1 MKDINEIQQEIVDE
15 FEVYDDWMDKYNY
28 LIELSRDLPLINSKL
43 KVNENLINGCQSKVW
58 LNAEYKDGCIY
69 FTADS
74 DAIITKGIIA
84 LLIRVLSGREP
95 EEVMQ
100 TELWFIDKI
109 GLRQNLSPTRSN
121 GLLSMVKQMK
131 LYALAYNTRDKGL
144 VTRDKEE
151 TSDEWSR
158 GSTKISRRDKLTSK
172 KERKYPLGISC
183 R

>member
-1 MKDINEIQQEIVDE
+1 MKDLNDVQQEIVEE
-15 FEVYDDWMDKYNY
+15 FEVYNDWMDKYNY
-28 LIELSRDLPLINSKL
+28 LIELSRDLPMIDTKL

-58 LNAEYKDGCIY
+58 LNAEYKNGLIY

-84 LLIRVLSGREP
+84 LLIRVLSGRDP

-100 TELWFIDKI
+100 SELWFIDRI

-131 LYALAYNTRDKGL
+131 LYGLAYHTRDQGL
-144 VTRDKEE
+144 VTRDKEVK
-151 TSDEWSR
+151 SR
-158 GSTKISRRDKLTSK
+158 
-172 KERKYPLGISC
+172 
-183 R
+183 